1 MIEGKDGRENRK
13 YRGNK
18 KINENDS
25 LAIDNIGYLGGKED
39 IGKTIYI
46 LRIHNIS
53 KAGLRREF
61 AFSKLS
67 LGRCPEIYTSS
78 KLKHEIF
85 FLVK

>member
-39 IGKTIYI
+39 IGKTMVT
-46 LRIHNIS
+46 
-53 KAGLRREF
+53 F
-61 AFSKLS
+61 
-67 LGRCPEIYTSS
+67 
-78 KLKHEIF
+78 
-85 FLVK
+85 